1 MIVLKVDRTLRVGS
15 HEAKQSVKHEDLVSM
30 VLVFAASQAD

>member
-1 MIVLKVDRTLRVGS
+1 MVLKVDQMLRVGS
-15 HEAKQSVKHEDLVSM
+15 HEAKQSVKHEDLVPM